1 MFEPRLNDPAL
12 THAEAHR
19 AHLAA
24 LQARYELAMQQH
36 DLDAIVL
43 HSGKPKR
50 HFADDQDASFKS
62 HAHFLHWVPMA
73 GLSDSW
79 LLVRPGERPTLY
91 LYAPDDFWHLS
102 PTLPTPDI
110 APWAACF
117 EIVHLR
123 KPTLP
128 KRPEG
133 RVALVGEIAELKPE
147 VVSELGAL
155 PNPLGLVRQLD
166 EGRVCKSEFEI
177 ACLREAS
184 LRAARGHLAAR
195 RTFMEGGA
203 ELDIQLAYLGA
214 SRQRESDVP
223 YGNIVG
229 LNEHAAVL
237 HYQHYG
243 LQTPDSRRSLLV
255 DAGASVHGYASDI
268 TRSWAGDDA
277 LPLYRSL
284 IVGVEALQ
292 KRLIARL
299 APGVDYVELHLEMHR
314 ELGELLRELGVVS
327 LPAEEQVAQ
336 GITAAFCPHGLGHLL
351 GLQVHDVAGRIPDH
365 TSGEVRHPPEGHPML
380 RLTRVLE
387 TGMAITIEPG
397 CYIIPML
404 LEPLRNDA
412 RGEAIN
418 WSLVD
423 ALAPHGGVRIED
435 NLVITADGAEN
446 LTRSPDTGL

>member
-1 MFEPRLNDPAL
+1 MSDIYLNDPVL
-12 THAEAHR
+12 THAAAHR
-19 AHLAA
+19 RHLMA
-24 LQARYELAMQQH
+24 LQQCYEQAMQQH
-36 DLDAIVL
+36 ALDAIVL

-50 HFADDQDASFKS
+50 HFADDQDATFKS

-79 LLVRPGERPTLY
+79 LVIRPGERPLLY

-102 PTLPTPDI
+102 PTLPTPEA
-110 APWAACF
+110 APWSEAF
-117 EIVHLR
+117 EIIHLR
-123 KPTLP
+123 KPALP
-128 KRPEG
+128 TRPAG
-133 RVALVGEIAELKPE
+133 RIALLGEIALLQPD
-147 VVSELGAL
+147 VSEAL
-155 PNPLGLVRQLD
+155 KADANPAGLLRQLD

-177 ACLREAS
+177 ACLEEAS
-184 LRAARGHLAAR
+184 LRAAQGHLAAR
-195 RTFMEGGA
+195 RRFMDGGA

-237 HYQHYG
+237 HYQHYA
-243 LQTPDSRRSLLV
+243 LQAPATRHSLLV

-277 LPLYRSL
+277 LPIYRAL
-284 IVGVEALQ
+284 IEGVDALQ
-292 KRLIARL
+292 KRLITRL
-299 APGVDYVELHLEMHR
+299 APGLDYVALHLEMHR
-314 ELGELLRELGVVS
+314 ELGELLRTLGVVS
-327 LPAEEQVAQ
+327 LPAEAQVEQ

-351 GLQVHDVAGRIPDH
+351 GLQVHDVAGRIPDFIN
-365 TSGEVRHPPEGHPML
+365 GDVRNPPVGHPML
-380 RLTRVLE
+380 RLTRELQE
-387 TGMAITIEPG
+387 GMAITIEPG

-412 RGEAIN
+412 RGQAID
-418 WSLVD
+418 WSLVE

-435 NLVITADGAEN
+435 NLVITADGAHN
-446 LTRSPDTGL
+446 LTRVPATGL